1 MSDQSIPERQEPD
14 WSVARLRAL
23 IRLGFLRL
31 RRLAL
36 AQLPPEEAQEVRKHI
51 EEEGALTERYVLMS
65 ALSAGIATLGLLQ
78 SSPAVVIGAML
89 VSPLMGPIGALGFG
103 LASADSDRI
112 FRAARA
118 VGIGAAVGVLVGIA
132 ITGLSP
138 IRNATPEIVA
148 RTAPTLLD
156 LAVALL
162 SGFAGGYAIVH
173 RRGETA
179 IGVAIATAL
188 MPPLATLGYSIA
200 VWRLDFVFGSSLLF
214 LTNLAAISLAFAIV
228 TRVRG
233 VARPFWGVRVT
244 WRLVAAGAAALL
256 VLATPLAL
264 TLRRVSQEAVA
275 ITAARRQIAQI
286 MGDDLGSIA
295 QLSVTW
301 PNLERPLVEA
311 VVVTERYVDDAEA
324 RLSRALQDRLHVAP
338 QVSLQQLVA
347 TNTRAETQAM
357 IEAALTPQPGS
368 TPPIE
373 AVRQAAR
380 TPTLSA
386 WADLSTRTI
395 FLASAPLPE
404 RSLGDYR
411 AEERRLDAL
420 RPGWRV
426 AVIPPFQERLWVG
439 FDDDA
444 VVLTE
449 QGQRDLDAIIWGL
462 RRWGAARVRLEG
474 LSGRNT
480 GVTSASSAFATA
492 RAAEVAR
499 RLRAAGFEVEERVAD
514 LTLSRTLY
522 EIGGVERVRAV
533 DIRPIAPPETP

>member
-1 MSDQSIPERQEPD
+1 MSEQSVPEQEESA
-14 WSVARLRAL
+14 WSIARLRAL
-23 IRLGFLRL
+23 VRLGFMRL

-36 AQLPPEEAQEVRKHI
+36 MQLPPEEAKEVRQHI
-51 EEEGALTERYVLMS
+51 EEEGALTERYVLMC

-118 VGIGAAVGVLVGIA
+118 VGIGSVVGVLIGVP

-162 SGFAGGYAIVH
+162 SGLAGGYATVH

-188 MPPLATLGYSIA
+188 MPPLAALGYSIA
-200 VWRLDFVFGSSLLF
+200 VWRLDFVFGSLLLF
-214 LTNLAAISLAFAIV
+214 LTNLAAISLAFAVV

-275 ITAARRQIAQI
+275 INAARRQIAQI
-286 MGDDLGSIA
+286 MGEDFGSIA
-295 QLSVTW
+295 QVSVTW
-301 PNLERPLVEA
+301 PNLERPRVEA
-311 VVVTERYVDDAEA
+311 VVITERYVEDAEP
-324 RLSRALQDRLHVAP
+324 RLAQALEERLHAP
-338 QVSLQQLVA
+338 PLVSLQQLVA

-357 IEAALTPQPGS
+357 IEAALAPQPGS

-404 RSLGDYR
+404 RSLADYR
-411 AEERRLDAL
+411 EEERRLDAL

-449 QGQRDLDAIIWGL
+449 AGQRDLDAIIWGL

-480 GVTSASSAFATA
+480 GVSAASQAFATA
-492 RAAEVAR
+492 RAAEVGR
-499 RLRAAGFEVEERVAD
+499 RLRAAGFEVEERIAE
-514 LTLSRTLY
+514 LTTSRSLY
-522 EIGGVERVRAV
+522 EAGGVDRVRAV
-533 DIRPIAPPETP
+533 DIRAIGAAETP